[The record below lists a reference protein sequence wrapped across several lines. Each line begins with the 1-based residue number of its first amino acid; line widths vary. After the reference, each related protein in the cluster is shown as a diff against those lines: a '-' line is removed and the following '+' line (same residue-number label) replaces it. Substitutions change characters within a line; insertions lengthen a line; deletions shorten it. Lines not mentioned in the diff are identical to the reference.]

1 MQKCKAV
8 SYWQIPRTR
17 SGAADAG
24 FRYQLSKRGCR
35 RGNGAHFG
43 RCQHLLRCFCFSLG
57 QTAASKTSGAAWGGR
72 GPREQLPAEKQPPT
86 GCSRAAQLALAGLEH
101 GDSTALKTPITFLI
115 SSLFQNVVVAYFLAK
130 TGGGGWRPAGVARDG
145 CLASAPPSPG
155 CLHLQHLQLLR
166 HPPQGHHPSILP
178 NSDFFFIVA
187 FFGHGRGR
195 GSLIEAAAC
204 FLPPA
209 PLCRAASVAAPSRAP
224 CDFWH
229 PHHAALCCLQLLG
242 FPSESDA
249 LRITVSLCMY
259 KSGGE
264 PVL

>member
-8 SYWQIPRTR
+8 SYRQIPRTR

-130 TGGGGWRPAGVARDG
+130 TGGGGWRPAGVARDS

-178 NSDFFFIVA
+178 NSDFFFYCC
-187 FFGHGRGR
+187 FFWSRPRQGVPYR
-195 GSLIEAAAC
+195 GSSV
-204 FLPPA
+204 LPPSG
-209 PLCRAASVAAPSRAP
+209 PFVPGS
-224 CDFWH
+224 
-229 PHHAALCCLQLLG
+229 
-242 FPSESDA
+242 
-249 LRITVSLCMY
+249 LRGGSQQGSL
-259 KSGGE
+259 
-264 PVL
+264 